1 MIGPKRS
8 SNHVFLRMMQRLF
21 RCDDPG
27 FQQLFHQ
34 RMITGDLPQHSP
46 VQLIGAAVSDVKHV
60 AGSVSPDYG
69 RNQRGAHPAE
79 IVSEL
84 GISPC
89 HAICFFTCF
98 QHETRII
105 GQTGRIGGEISIEVV
120 HKCFGRELAGETAGV
135 CSSHAVTERKNG
147 TGSLFTVLNQKA
159 VLVFLS
165 DFSLVC
171 EPKAV
176 HCHTFLCPYVF
187 WYLRRSC
194 PQDASI
200 SLPRR
205 RRTVTVTPA
214 SSSVF

>member
-1 MIGPKRS
+1 M
-8 SNHVFLRMMQRLF
+8 
-21 RCDDPG
+21 
-27 FQQLFHQ
+27 
-34 RMITGDLPQHSP
+34 
-46 VQLIGAAVSDVKHV
+46 QLIGPAVSDVEYI
-60 AGSVSPDYG
+60 ARTVSANHG
-69 RNQRGAHPAE
+69 RNQCGAHPAQ
-79 IVSEL
+79 IISEL

-89 HAICFFTCF
+89 HPICFFTCF

-105 GQTGRIGGEISIEVV
+105 GQTGRIGGEISIEIV
-120 HKCFGRELAGETAGV
+120 HKCFGRELAGKTAGV
-135 CSSHAVTERKNG
+135 RASHAVTERKNG
-147 TGSLFTVLNQKA
+147 AGSLFTVLDQKA

-176 HCHTFLCPYVF
+176 HCHTFLRLYVF